1 MSRPYQVSLMAATHD
16 RPHFRTNF
24 HYAIP
29 ASQAK
34 STREAGRIAKELAL
48 KAGRIEPTVYA
59 VVKGYR

>member
-1 MSRPYQVSLMAATHD
+1 MAATHD

-24 HYAIP
+24 HYAVP

-34 STREAGRIAKELAL
+34 STREAGQIAKELAL